1 MMLITEKSISN
12 ISGASMTD
20 SLDYGSTID
29 GIRLDREVEKR
40 IDDRVAEQKGEP
52 APARKPKAKELTN
65 SREQFTGAN
74 IPYQVKVPEDLVQ
87 SLKLHAIQSGKTM
100 SQLVVE
106 CLTSKDFIAKAWVS
120 TRREA
125 S

>member
-1 MMLITEKSISN
+1 MTEKSFRN
-12 ISGASMTD
+12 ISGDPMPESF
-20 SLDYGSTID
+20 DYGSTID

-40 IDDRVAEQKGEP
+40 VEERVAEQKIEP

-65 SREQFTGAN
+65 SRDQFTGAN

>member
-1 MMLITEKSISN
+1 MPETF
-12 ISGASMTD
+12 
-20 SLDYGSTID
+20 DYGSTIE
-29 GIRLDREVEKR
+29 GIHLNREVEKR
-40 IDDRVAEQKGEP
+40 LEDRVAEQNVEP
-52 APARKPKAKELTN
+52 APARKPRAKELAN
-65 SREQFTGAN
+65 SRDQFTGAN